1 MEKDKKIVY
10 LRTPMLNSSRFV
22 GKVMYLNFLLGTIA
36 FIILTFFTD
45 LPFNDVLL
53 YNNLMYIVLTI
64 QFIAL
69 VFFTLRNLYSY
80 KVNKRYMKQKII
92 KHFKTKV
99 NNNVFREIFLVF
111 SLLLWLLLF
120 PSWIFYMYIYREII
134 RFGVVFFP
142 YDSSLGRFAGDPVNT
157 GNMVR
162 SVKGVLVT
170 DLALNFLVV
179 FYGFYLIIFLFCL
192 IRGK

>member
-10 LRTPMLNSSRFV
+10 LRFTTINSSRFV
-22 GKVMYLNFLLGTIA
+22 GKLVYLNWLVGTIA
-36 FIILTFFTD
+36 FIALTFFTD

-69 VFFTLRNLYSY
+69 VFFTLQSLWQY
-80 KVNKRYMKQKII
+80 KVRKRYMKLKVRN
-92 KHFKTKV
+92 HFKKIFIGNIFRKLFV
-99 NNNVFREIFLVF
+99 ILSGVLVVFF
-111 SLLLWLLLF
+111 F
-120 PSWIFYMYIYREII
+120 PLWIFYMSIYRELI
-134 RFGVVFFP
+134 RFGIVFFP

-170 DLALNFLVV
+170 DLALIFLVV
-179 FYGFYLIIFLFCL
+179 FYGFYLIIFLYCL

>member
-10 LRTPMLNSSRFV
+10 LRFATIDSPKFV
-22 GKVMYLNFLLGTIA
+22 GKVLYTNYFIGVIC
-36 FIILTFFTD
+36 FIIFTFFTD
-45 LPFNDVLL
+45 LPFTELLFYNHIMYAVL
-53 YNNLMYIVLTI
+53 VI
-64 QFIAL
+64 QFIVL
-69 VFFTLRNLYSY
+69 MFFTLRNLYSY

-99 NNNVFREIFLVF
+99 KNNVFRKIFLVF

-120 PSWIFYMYIYREII
+120 PFWIFYMYIYREYIK
-134 RFGVVFFP
+134 FGVVFFP

-162 SVKGVLVT
+162 SVKSVLIT

-192 IRGK
+192 IRGE